1 LYHAVTKEDI
11 RTAYRSANYEGDSLS
26 VNVLFG
32 LEDKEFTHKIP
43 VQDLHNFVET
53 GDVLVF
59 HSNKGSELGHV
70 ALVLDSFEKLWV
82 ASHWSLPKE
91 KMIKITPN
99 RIFTLSRDSVIE
111 RFNKEIQEAS
121 DRIIQYQANISSMLE
136 IESLSPE
143 RITDLKKDYI
153 VDHSCED
160 VSELMQ
166 YVKEKR
172 ESEYK
177 EFSEFEIQP
186 YEKHA
191 INQLY
196 LQVRQ
201 LIESFES
208 AIKKYREKQDVL
220 GVVYDYI
227 DSFEQISPFY
237 SPLYDLEY
245 LENDTIT
252 VSTKFRSFFQ
262 D

>member
-1 LYHAVTKEDI
+1 
-11 RTAYRSANYEGDSLS
+11 
-26 VNVLFG
+26 
-32 LEDKEFTHKIP
+32 
-43 VQDLHNFVET
+43 
-53 GDVLVF
+53 
-59 HSNKGSELGHV
+59 
-70 ALVLDSFEKLWV
+70 LDSFEKLWV

-99 RIFTLSRDSVIE
+99 RIFTLSKDNVVE
-111 RFNKEIQEAS
+111 RFNKEIREVS
-121 DRIIQYQANISSMLE
+121 DRITQYQANISSMLE

-153 VDHSCED
+153 VDRSCEN

-177 EFSEFEIQP
+177 DFSEFEIQP
-186 YEKHA
+186 YEKKA

>member
-1 LYHAVTKEDI
+1 
-11 RTAYRSANYEGDSLS
+11 
-26 VNVLFG
+26 
-32 LEDKEFTHKIP
+32 
-43 VQDLHNFVET
+43 
-53 GDVLVF
+53 
-59 HSNKGSELGHV
+59 
-70 ALVLDSFEKLWV
+70 
-82 ASHWSLPKE
+82 
-91 KMIKITPN
+91 
-99 RIFTLSRDSVIE
+99 
-111 RFNKEIQEAS
+111 
-121 DRIIQYQANISSMLE
+121 
-136 IESLSPE
+136 
-143 RITDLKKDYI
+143 
-153 VDHSCED
+153 
-160 VSELMQ
+160 MQ

-186 YEKHA
+186 YEKQA

-196 LQVRQ
+196 LQAGQV
-201 LIESFES
+201 IEAFES